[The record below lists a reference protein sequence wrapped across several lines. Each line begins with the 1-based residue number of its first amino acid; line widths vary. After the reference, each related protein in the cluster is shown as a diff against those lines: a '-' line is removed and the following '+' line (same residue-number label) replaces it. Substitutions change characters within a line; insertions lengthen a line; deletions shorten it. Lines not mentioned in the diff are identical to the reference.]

1 MLLKSILFLFACLGL
16 SQTAMSAEDV
26 FHDEGDGAAFHPY
39 KAPPGSEW
47 KELDVTLPA
56 YPRKDAL
63 LAVDIG
69 RFDYPFT
76 VFVDPDS
83 LSIGKDRVVRYTV
96 VLQSP
101 SSAENVSY
109 EGIMC
114 GQRKVKRYAY
124 GSNGQ
129 FRPMP
134 GSDWAFIRRNR
145 QDLYR
150 MVLADHYFCPLPSG
164 DRIGVIR
171 DRLEAKG
178 HGQQLLWEESE

>member
-1 MLLKSILFLFACLGL
+1 
-16 SQTAMSAEDV
+16 
-26 FHDEGDGAAFHPY
+26 
-39 KAPPGSEW
+39 
-47 KELDVTLPA
+47 
-56 YPRKDAL
+56 
-63 LAVDIG
+63 
-69 RFDYPFT
+69 
-76 VFVDPDS
+76 
-83 LSIGKDRVVRYTV
+83 
-96 VLQSP
+96 
-101 SSAENVSY
+101 
-109 EGIMC
+109 MC

-150 MVLADHYFCPLPSG
+150 MVLADYYFCPLPSG

-171 DRLEAKG
+171 DRLEAQG